1 MKQRIGL
8 YTWNVLFV
16 SKDSIIGDDGQ
27 TKTNDFLILIRNDLP
42 LETTRIAI
50 THEVVHA
57 LLSTQGRVYQ
67 RKFDVEEVCE
77 FIAWKLPEINN
88 VVEDIMVEVEK
99 NVCSSR

>member
-1 MKQRIGL
+1 MIQRIGL
-8 YTWNVLFV
+8 YTWEILFV
-16 SKDSIIGDDGQ
+16 PKENIIGDDGQ
-27 TKTNDFLILIRNDLP
+27 TKTNDFIILIRDDLP

-77 FIAWKLPEINN
+77 FIAWKLPEIN
-88 VVEDIMVEVEK
+88 DIVDSIMAEVEK
-99 NVCSSR
+99 RLKR